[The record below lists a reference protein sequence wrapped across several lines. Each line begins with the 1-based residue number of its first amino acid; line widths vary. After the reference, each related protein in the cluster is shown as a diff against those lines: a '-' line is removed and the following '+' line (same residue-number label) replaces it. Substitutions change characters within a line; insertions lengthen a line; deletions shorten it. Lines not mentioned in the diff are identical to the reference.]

1 MTPRPNDPADDSIGD
16 LFHQLVDEGGRVVR
30 AEVNLYKQIALH
42 RAGKARAGLI
52 ALAVAAILL
61 FDAIILL
68 LIMLTLALAAEIGP
82 VAAGSLM
89 AAVLAVP
96 AFLLIRFGIGRLS
109 ALAGDEEEKVALHG
123 VERAA

>member
-52 ALAVAAILL
+52 ALVVAGILL
-61 FDAIILL
+61 FDAVILL

-82 VAAGSLM
+82 VAAGLLM
-89 AAVLAVP
+89 AAILAVP
-96 AFLLIRFGIGRLS
+96 AYFLIRFGIGRLG
-109 ALAGDEEEKVALHG
+109 AFAGDEEEKAALHSA
-123 VERAA
+123 ERAA